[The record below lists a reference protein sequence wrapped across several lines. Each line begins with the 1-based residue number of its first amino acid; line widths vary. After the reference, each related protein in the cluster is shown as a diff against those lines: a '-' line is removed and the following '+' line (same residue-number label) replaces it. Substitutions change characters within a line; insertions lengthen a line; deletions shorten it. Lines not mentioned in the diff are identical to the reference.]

1 MGCGILAR
9 RRRTPLTFVEN
20 RERSFRAALLNRK
33 ELPRVIRTVFCDVRS
48 KLVADELHEFLA
60 LVFAADVPQVEYWVR
75 LRRVLIVRAHLSVF
89 EDANVILK
97 YEILHKPEADDLA
110 VVFPCDVMVRVA
122 VLGQKR
128 YELFYGKVRGNGAE
142 EEGLSSTIFNEAH
155 RDNTVADGRVVR
167 RIQSPKIVFDAER
180 ELIGIDHLRT
190 GQTFYPFAMVG
201 SARAHT
207 S

>member
-1 MGCGILAR
+1 MN
-9 RRRTPLTFVEN
+9 F
-20 RERSFRAALLNRK
+20 RESLLSGSSLCWE

-48 KLVADELHEFLA
+48 KLVADEFHEFIA
-60 LVFAADVPQVEYWVR
+60 LVFAADVPQVEYWVA

-89 EDANVILK
+89 EDSNVILK

-142 EEGLSSTIFNEAH
+142 KEGLSSAIFNEAH
-155 RDNTVADGRVVR
+155 RDDAVAHRRVVGRV
-167 RIQSPKIVFDAER
+167 QPPQIVFNAEC
-180 ELIGIDHLRT
+180 ELVGIDH
-190 GQTFYPFAMVG
+190 F
-201 SARAHT
+201 RAGE
-207 S
+207 SL